1 MEMPEYEES
10 PAESSQESFWVV
22 EFKGNRRGHFSDPNN
37 LEFGVGDFVIVQVER
52 GEDIGRVK
60 RRADFKEISS
70 LGEKVYAILR
80 VANKDDLD
88 RMMVNRRMEQES
100 YKSCQTLIEKH
111 DLKMKLA
118 DVAYQFDCNKII
130 FYFTADKRVDFREL
144 VKDLANTYKTRIE
157 LRQIGVRDEAK
168 RLGGFGSCGLPLC
181 CVSFLREFNPI
192 STQMAKDQNLSLN
205 PSKISGNC
213 GRLLCCLSYE
223 KEVYAQALPEY
234 PQLGSTYQTK
244 RGPGVV
250 EKINIFK
257 EYIVVSLEDGTE
269 QKVSLAEIKGKKKRG
284 FGIFKPRHKTIG
296 EDGRSAP

>member
-1 MEMPEYEES
+1 MEMPEYEQS
-10 PAESSQESFWVV
+10 PVKSSQESFWVV
-22 EFKGNRRGHFSDPNN
+22 EFKGNRREHFSNPDG
-37 LEFGVGDFVIVQVER
+37 LEFKLGDFVIVQVER

-70 LGEKVYAILR
+70 LGEKVYPILR
-80 VANKDDLD
+80 VANKDDFD

-100 YKSCQTLIEKH
+100 HKTCQTLIEKH
-111 DLKMKLA
+111 GLKMKLA

-181 CVSFLREFNPI
+181 CVSFLREFHPI

-213 GRLLCCLSYE
+213 GRLLCCLNYE
-223 KEVYAQALPEY
+223 KEVYAQVLPNY
-234 PQLGSTYQTK
+234 PQLGTTYQTQ
-244 RGPGVV
+244 RGAGVV

-257 EYIVVSLEDGTE
+257 EYIIVSLEDGTE
-269 QKVSLAEIKGKKKRG
+269 QKVGLAEIKKKKKRG
-284 FGIFKPRHKTIG
+284 FGIFKQRHKTI
-296 EDGRSAP
+296 